1 MENQYIAAEDIDSG
15 VECILI
21 ATIGDKPFIAAN
33 GEGRTGENV
42 GTSAIAIPKGRVCQA
57 IEGVLYLTEDT
68 RIYRVPFS
76 ID

>member
-1 MENQYIAAEDIDSG
+1 MDTFYIAATDIEAG
-15 VECILI
+15 VECII
-21 ATIGDKPFIAAN
+21 FATIGGKPFIAAS
-33 GEGRTGENV
+33 GSGTGENV